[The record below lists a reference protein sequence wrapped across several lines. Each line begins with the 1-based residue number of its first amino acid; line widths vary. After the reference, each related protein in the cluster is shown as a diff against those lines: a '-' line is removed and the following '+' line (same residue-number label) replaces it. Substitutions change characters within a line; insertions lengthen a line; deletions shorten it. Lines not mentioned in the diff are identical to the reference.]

1 MESNL
6 KNLTVG
12 EEQVTP
18 IVPEV
23 QNIRTLETFV
33 PENPFKELN
42 FDKLT
47 FDKLTST
54 SQPQYKLIGLSD
66 AAIDRGMALGKQKL
80 QQDPFIQAQRFEAP
94 AVPGFQSALQ
104 SDYFQDIG
112 VIPGMDIEET
122 YGSAQTNWNKLSNAI
137 MGSGSLALNQMKD
150 QFLSW
155 GDTINMFKGD
165 SPFKQSELEAINEWQ
180 NDFNNKYHIFQTQ
193 EDRNTFWNVSNFANT
208 IQQSGYAIGAFLEVA
223 AEEFAL
229 SALTA
234 ATFGGASEIQAARS
248 IQLASKLGKVINN
261 TRNLEKSLQSTN
273 VLRKIFN
280 NSVTKFVNP
289 LQNTAEYITDF
300 SKVARIDQRAFGQ
313 GVGALRTT
321 ARGFG
326 AFYRDLRMLNAGIT
340 EAKAT
345 VAPVMNEAY
354 ETAIEEYKNI
364 NGFEPSEEL
373 KTKLKQKAFETVQT
387 EGAVQAAW
395 IALTDKIAFDGILR
409 TFKGTRFLDDD
420 LVAKGIFT
428 NTKKTIKEGGDLFVA
443 KKGVAA
449 FTHQLKTSPF
459 KTLIKFPLEY
469 AKTNVVEGLQET
481 GQDVID
487 SATKQWYLYNYGTEQ
502 QRLNQKGIND
512 FLYAGAK
519 EQLTMDG
526 LKTFMSGF
534 LTGGILNVL
543 GGGIKGAKS
552 LYDKTVNTD
561 GYKSSVQRANE
572 ERNKL
577 VALLNQSTNNKT
589 DFYRSLV
596 ELDSSMRLNGK
607 EGRKKEYWDSK
618 NDFINKY
625 VLNIVKSGMED
636 VIIDRMKE
644 SISDL
649 NPDEF
654 KQAYAGS
661 LYDGLS
667 EEQSKNVM
675 TGLVSTFES
684 KVKEVKDTYEKIREN
699 YGNPYNPKQYKIGTP
714 EYNAEVANYMAAE
727 EAINQMAFSKST
739 YLDVAKRQK
748 EILTNIKN
756 NFPNL
761 NFNSLYS
768 LTSPSITL
776 KKELE
781 LLQKEFEATSDPKLK
796 EEKKQ
801 KLDLFNKYKES
812 VEKYSAQIEEAGDNV
827 DEIKKIKVEFLKENS
842 QAISEILKLDNPD
855 VSVITTTDVINN
867 AVGDIF
873 DYLRLQTDFEDAVSY
888 FNTIANPAGFEGLH
902 QAHLGEIMEMMG
914 DTKMYEDAGKDYIEK
929 NPKNN
934 KHFVLRLK
942 NKYVLFSPKGTYVDK
957 FETIEEANSIAEQ
970 LDEIYDENANRITI
984 DVLDING
991 EPSSIQIVENNF
1003 YLTEDKKLKKSKY
1016 TKNII
1021 KIVSIEGN
1029 NITYQLNYQPTLEI
1043 KTAEEFAN
1051 EFGLLKNFK
1060 NLDLFERFFYVN
1072 RDKQFRIK
1080 VNKKYSKPHRLD
1092 ENDYTDTSVSVDAAL
1107 VGEYTED
1114 GVFKL
1119 YMQYKNPNSKSKMKV
1134 IKVPFNL
1141 KYYEK
1146 YALKKQPS
1154 GFGLIID
1161 SINKEILLQEAEK
1174 QNVQEFEDQQSAL
1187 VNLINR
1193 VEEKLEET
1201 KAKKESNS
1209 KRLQDLQAELELFQE
1224 ELASAQDYIEKNPP
1238 SKTGRKKAEYIKMKE
1253 KINSFPNAIQSIE
1266 STIANLNEELEDLNT
1281 LNESLVEARNN
1292 YYNAL
1297 DEIEKTKEVFQTDET
1312 GTIYGEAES
1321 RLEDY
1326 RKELIT
1332 KRYSKEQVDKL
1343 VEDTEFEIEELKEIV
1358 LNFEKLAEQYKDIWK
1373 KLSKYMD
1380 VAEILLNVD
1389 DRKQLANYLKQEE
1402 RSATDPEAIEFLKQ
1416 LRKSVI
1422 NKTPDI
1428 FIAKEIAQ
1436 AYQDAKNAFDKINNE
1451 LYPKLQRLQQ
1461 ASAQLG
1467 ELSTLQERVDFL
1479 KYIQNELFEE
1489 VGYIKERRR
1498 IQFETT
1504 TAERAKNAKLNPD
1517 ANIVEVVNG
1526 DDLFVSEDG
1535 FKRPLI
1541 GLTGLYLTTGRHY
1554 IDKNDTEIN
1563 QESGN
1568 ARFFKFTD
1576 NVNVE
1581 GGEYFLMPVTRAND
1595 PYNITIDEN
1604 DIKVVVVRK
1613 EGENYFPVDI
1623 VGNKIDNPTSD
1634 NIVYTS
1640 LRMNQEQLFGDISSA
1655 VEWVEETFTT
1665 KGVTKEQITNMIF
1678 KYRDFVKNIRA
1689 TVSENAD
1696 MYIPITGK
1704 TVGQQVMLP
1713 MGENGLPQELELQGR
1728 VIEENTTDFANLRH
1742 PNGQGIKLKVATD
1755 KSDGIKPGRLYMKR
1769 DDGQIFRL
1777 FNRQLT
1783 QEEKDNFISLLK
1795 YYAKIYQKEKVEKL
1809 TTDEEANK
1817 NLILSYF
1824 KGLVF
1829 WTTDD
1834 NVIESENKFYINQT
1848 GMLYRGRTPYDLNP
1862 SIIEEN
1868 KEDIVSELRHQ
1879 VNNSLLTKTNIPF
1892 YVPVV
1897 DKDNNVIIDAE
1908 YSNYTEYLFKT
1919 STPVVYT
1926 NTPLYSE
1933 TDVNTPQVKSSN
1945 LTYRNV
1951 DDDFKPIINYKNQ
1964 SAVTIPGVGGAA
1976 IQLVPGQIP
1985 IFKFGTATD
1994 VSSIEKE
2001 TAQPEIKQNTNP
2013 ESITLIPGQI
2023 PTFSFKTESQP
2034 VAEQVS
2040 KNINAETEPIS
2051 IGKRLEQIQAQGIF
2065 VEPVSPEQ
2073 PKPLSES
2080 EKEEALKAFNQSGG
2094 VNILSAGLGGV
2105 KPNEAYRLQLEQSVI
2120 QTEDFKKV
2128 EEWFKSKLPNIKVVK
2143 VAELIDG
2150 KAWGAF
2156 KNSIVYIY
2164 ENAEI
2169 GTGFHEAFEA
2179 VWNAY
2184 LTVQEQNEFVEEFRN
2199 REGRFTNPFSKETKN
2214 YSEASHYDVREM
2226 LAEEFRNYILSEQ
2239 EQISTE
2245 EKGFF
2250 GKIKQ
2255 FFKELWSTIKKYV
2268 GLSKKEKSEGESAIN
2283 KLFNKINAGN
2293 YSNVRFARDI
2303 SEMGT
2308 SYREVVPNTTQE
2320 FTTQFIDGLSS
2331 YFFQNLHNPNLFT
2344 DNKGNFISL
2353 NIESLLTEDEN
2364 NNKILRKLFETSMSN
2379 IYEQLFGQGSIFFTN
2394 YFAPTFINYQKQ
2406 IGRNLTVEENN
2417 EIKNIAYNKFS
2428 EKNRY
2433 ASMIENAFQNS
2444 TIVYNILKQSL
2455 QKYGLQFAEVKDG
2468 AEEDS
2473 APNELDVV
2481 DTSGIRDTIYIDP
2494 RRLTATS
2501 FKILI
2506 GSLTKDI
2513 YDSKTNQI
2521 YTKKNSLN
2529 LPELVDYDATLN
2541 LLLNELNG
2549 TYSKLEVDQNGEV
2562 LFVDALKAM
2571 FKKLDEKYFDK
2582 KVNQYKPNFVWINK
2596 LKKRLKYSGEA
2607 INYFTK
2613 ENINI
2618 DDLKLLIGFEK
2629 SLMNKKNI
2637 PSKLIINEDSSIYLM
2652 NALESTNEDRIREEW
2667 QGELPRNL
2675 KLVTDK
2681 EENNNQLLGI
2691 DDTGNIVFDKKS
2703 VQYREFLKLKN
2714 NNDKNISI
2722 QTALLYLKDMGVA
2735 FTGVEYKENKTISDI
2750 PLNIINKRSD
2760 VISSFIKIKNSI
2772 ISNEENSIINIAD
2785 LYSNIGPESG
2795 NMKKLID
2802 IEKIMRYDSSVLTH
2816 TTASGETQYSITL
2829 PASINYVLSSLN
2841 ESKTLAD
2848 FVASNPQFGTVGY
2861 DENGEQVVNVFAYQT
2876 NSQLLKPGGL
2886 IFDENGNKKNNID
2899 YTLISGVTSMDTNGV
2914 DTANLTYPDR
2924 IMQEINYILNADKE
2938 GLKPIYFTIINSDK
2952 SSEFGLTF
2960 SKPFISARI
2969 AEYDI
2974 DNPNFNKVLD
2984 IYLQHLED
2992 EIDAAI
2998 VEKALKSNIQYY
3010 SENVKYLGHFK
3021 DVLKFKTEK
3030 ELKKSGERKSGLQV
3044 RFENLLAGKIT
3055 KEEFLADNVIK
3066 ELIKNDLKET
3076 VNFTIDALIELGII
3090 NQITE
3095 DQFTTDAI
3103 NTQVLNDYF
3112 QIDSSNIT
3120 RNQLEK
3126 LVKYIT
3132 INKELAV
3139 TEQHKLLYG
3148 HPALYKDLAKRANGI
3163 NSSKD
3168 AIVDNPYIISKMDS
3182 LIPRFDEKIR
3192 ASEKIQTFKN
3202 ISFKDVTAVSN
3213 FYKQIAENLYKS
3225 ILLDGISLTE
3235 AQNRVGAN
3243 FNEDGTFKNFILKD
3257 GKFTGEI
3264 KAYVELNEADGQ
3276 GWIMSDMYRDML
3288 FLSGKLSQKQ
3298 LDQIDYEIAYEVVA
3312 RSNKSKTDPAYKT
3325 YNKGKYTVK
3334 WAEGILKKGN
3344 PNVPLPV
3351 IKPQYFG
3358 YAVNTS
3364 MMHTVFLKHSV
3375 QPKFYRSV
3383 EGTEYEK
3390 LYLAAQN
3397 NQIDVIGFESGEK
3410 VGAMLNPKTG
3420 EFVSIIKNDGA
3431 VNIELKN
3438 KQWQLPSGL
3447 PVQSLY
3453 TKFYGIQSEQP
3464 AIYKNKVVR
3473 GTQITKLIMSNFKVN
3488 GKYINDRA
3496 EVLITNYNRLIENIV
3511 KKGKEQLLVELG
3523 ITKEQDGS
3531 YTVNDYTNMI
3541 NLLRKELTKRDLPS
3555 NLVDALDVNPN
3566 TKGLLYRF
3574 DTLAN
3579 RDKIDNILNSIMDSR
3594 VISAKMFGKPA
3605 VQVAFTGYN
3614 STNRTMMYLKDGVYT
3629 EMKPDD
3635 QLTEDET
3642 KSLIPT
3648 SSDLKFYELKDG
3660 KISKMEI
3667 YIPWYFENV
3676 EPEDFGMKLVNG
3688 VYQIPANMDKRLLNM
3703 IGFRIPTQGMNSI
3716 ENIVVKGFLPRESG
3730 DMIVVPTEIVGKAGS
3745 DFDIDKMNLY
3755 IPNYKLKYTR
3765 FTKETINDFKSTDY
3779 YKDLPKTVKN
3789 KIKNLTEEEFKDMV
3803 EDLNQFSAGSGLGK
3817 FGDLEDYLVAQN
3829 ITGEDYIF
3837 YTTFKDA
3844 LIKYNKYR
3852 KDVIKNNR
3860 INNKAFT
3867 PIIESIEYV
3876 EIGQDS
3882 MESLQNELRETM
3894 EELIS
3899 MPENYRQLIMPNSTA
3914 TLKSLANEINDLKG
3928 KKDAENS
3935 MLALRKFIQSAETR
3949 ERYLTGKRLVG
3960 IAALQSTSHIMSQI
3974 SDIVLSGKYE
3984 VSKMKFLVKYDP
3996 EFKTEDG
4003 KYVKAISINLSH
4015 NESKLGEFY
4024 INAKTDAEGRWISE
4038 NISEAL
4044 SGFVDAAK
4052 DPFVFS
4058 LNINFN
4064 TAGTWFYLQKL
4075 GVPMKEIAYLFNQ
4088 PAVENFMKSENMNNS
4103 IFRKVNKNVTFREQ
4117 IFINSISKYV
4127 KIYNNEM
4134 FSVIDQINEKTN
4146 ILNTTES
4153 LNEQEVINLRVEIK
4167 ALKEK
4172 LFQGIN
4178 EIKNKYKKPTV
4189 DELKNAIKN
4198 LNNPKY
4204 KITEDDAAM
4213 QIMLLT
4219 DYLDYVEQSS
4229 YLTEFIGA
4237 IGYDNK
4243 KTKTI
4248 IENQLQL
4255 IRWNRMLEAGFI
4267 KNPDSILDKTF
4278 IGEMKKQKEDLFSVF
4293 ENMFISLDR
4302 RAYPVF
4308 EKMYEFLEDREKFI
4322 SNDDKSLLINKYQ
4335 RFFITYVIQNTNFK
4349 LGEIETNISAKF
4361 KELMMGENSITKQLQ
4376 LLKNSEDYNISQN
4389 LAIKEL
4395 IPIFANNVDDQDNI
4409 KLFRNKMTTFKND
4422 VLIESINNLLDYAKA
4437 SGNTQLENFVYNLSI
4452 FSILQSG
4459 LQDSTI
4465 NYTKILPAH
4474 LYSQVVNSILDV
4486 YMNSEFTIDPNLV
4499 WKQFHQNNKSD
4510 RNIVIRP
4517 QFKKFE
4523 KYTGNV
4529 LLDTD
4534 YSDSNYEYIATS
4546 KRKNG
4551 ITDSQIEKLKKFG
4564 KLYKAFDTYL
4574 HQRIGYKTIQ
4584 GKFKEREYAIY
4595 SPIVASGDGRNYTE
4609 TSMEN
4614 QLQSNLKKNNIVTP
4628 EGYKKPSQY
4637 EETPSISSLASVPA
4651 VTQDTLR
4658 NLQEATQAAIQTLQ
4672 QLNPQAAATILNQS
4686 MVQPSTQIKPRTI
4699 AIIGTAGRSQVPTLN
4714 EWNNMIADAESK
4726 VNNYDTLISGGAAFA
4741 DHIAVR
4747 LFLDG
4752 KVNGLKL
4759 KLPAKIKNGKFV
4771 GERGTAGGTA
4781 NYYHSIFSK
4790 LLGVNTISEIEEAI
4804 EKGADVT
4811 YESEISNKAM
4821 FIRNEK
4827 VAKESDSMI
4836 AYTYGKGNVPADGGT
4851 KNTWDLAK
4859 YSDKIHVNIGSITKQ
4874 TITKP
4879 VEEKTL
4885 KLMDG
4890 NAYPISQIN
4899 SQLLESIGYTP
4910 LQIGN
4915 ILKSIC

>member
-47 FDKLTST
+47 ST

-66 AAIDRGMALGKQKL
+66 ADIDRGMALGKQKL

-155 GDTINMFKGD
+155 GDTVDIFKGD
-165 SPFKQSELEAINEWQ
+165 SPFKQSELEAINSWQ

-193 EDRNTFWNVSNFANT
+193 EDRNTFWNVSNFSNV
-208 IQQSGYAIGAFLEVA
+208 IQQSGYAIGAVLEIV

-300 SKVARIDQRAFGQ
+300 SKFARIDQRAFGQ

-326 AFYRDLRMLNAGIT
+326 AFYRDLRMFNAGIT

-354 ETAIEEYKNI
+354 ETAVEEYKNI

-387 EGAVQAAW
+387 EGVVQAVW
-395 IALTDKIAFDGILR
+395 IALTDRIAFDGILR

-420 LVAKGIFT
+420 LIAKGIFT

-443 KKGVAA
+443 KKGIAA

-459 KTLIKFPLEY
+459 KTLIKFPIEY

-487 SATKQWYLYNYGTEQ
+487 SATKQWYMYNYGTEQ

-543 GGGIKGAKS
+543 GGGIKGAKN
-552 LYDKTVNTD
+552 LYDKTLNTD
-561 GYKSSVQRANE
+561 GYKSSVQRADE

-577 VALLNQSTNNKT
+577 VGVLNQSTNNKT

-644 SISDL
+644 SITDL

-675 TGLVSTFES
+675 TGLVNTFES

-801 KLDLFNKYKES
+801 KLELFNKYKES

-827 DEIKKIKVEFLKENS
+827 DEIKTIKTEFLKENS

-984 DVLDING
+984 DVVDING
-991 EPSSIQIVENNF
+991 EPGSIQIVENNF
-1003 YLTEDKKLKKSKY
+1003 YITEDKKLKKSKY

-1021 KIVSIEGN
+1021 KIVSIEGD
-1029 NITYQLNYQPTLEI
+1029 NITYQLNYQPTLET

-1080 VNKKYSKPHRLD
+1080 INKKYSKPHRLD

-1107 VGEYTED
+1107 IGEYTED

-1174 QNVQEFEDQQSAL
+1174 QNVQDLEDQQSAL

-1266 STIANLNEELEDLNT
+1266 STIVNLNEELEDLNT
-1281 LNESLVEARNN
+1281 LNESLFEARNN

-1321 RLEDY
+1321 KLEDY

-1343 VEDTEFEIEELKEIV
+1343 VEDTEFEIEELKELI
-1358 LNFEKLAEQYKDIWK
+1358 EKFKEFSERAKEIWK
-1373 KLSKYMD
+1373 KLSKYID
-1380 VAEILLNVD
+1380 VIDILNSDNSKAWLT
-1389 DRKQLANYLKQEE
+1389 KYLKEIEDNSQD
-1402 RSATDPEAIEFLKQ
+1402 ADKIEFLKF
-1416 LRKSVI
+1416 LRKGIVQNNLYSQVVF
-1422 NKTPDI
+1422 NLSGAFKN
-1428 FIAKEIAQ
+1428 
-1436 AYQDAKNAFDKINNE
+1436 AKNAFDKINNE

-1604 DIKVVVVRK
+1604 DIKVIVVRK

-1655 VEWVEETFTT
+1655 VEWVEERFTT

-1713 MGENGLPQELELQGR
+1713 KGENGLPQELELQGR

-1834 NVIESENKFYINQT
+1834 SVIESENKFYINQT

-1933 TDVNTPQVKSSN
+1933 TDVNTPQVKNSN

-2105 KPNEAYRLQLEQSVI
+2105 KPNEAYRLQLEQSVM

-2379 IYEQLFGQGSIFFTN
+2379 IYEQLFGQESIFFTN

-2468 AEEDS
+2468 AEEDG

-2513 YDSKTNQI
+2513 YDSKTNQT

-2529 LPELVDYDATLN
+2529 LPELIDYDATLN

-2549 TYSKLEVDQNGEV
+2549 TYSKLEVDENGEV

-2596 LKKRLKYSGEA
+2596 LKKRLKYSGET
-2607 INYFTK
+2607 INYFTQ

-2618 DDLKLLIGFEK
+2618 NDLKLLIGFEK
-2629 SLMNKKNI
+2629 SLMNKKNT

-2691 DDTGNIVFDKKS
+2691 DDMGNIVFDKKS

-2722 QTALLYLKDMGVA
+2722 QTALLYLKDMGIA

-2924 IMQEINYILNADKE
+2924 IMQEINYMLNADKE

-3010 SENVKYLGHFK
+3010 SDNVKYLGHFK

-3168 AIVDNPYIISKMDS
+3168 AIVDNPHIISKMDS

-3243 FNEDGTFKNFILKD
+3243 FNEDGTFKNLILKD

-3298 LDQIDYEIAYEVVA
+3298 LEQIDYEIAYEVVA

-3325 YNKGKYTVK
+3325 YNKGKYAVK

-3473 GTQITKLIMSNFKVN
+3473 GTQVTKLIMSNFKVD

-3523 ITKEQDGS
+3523 ITKEKDGS

-3716 ENIVVKGFLPRESG
+3716 ESIVVKGFLPRENG

-3860 INNKAFT
+3860 INKKAFT

-3899 MPENYRQLIMPNSTA
+3899 MSENYRQLVMPNSTT
-3914 TLKSLANEINDLKG
+3914 TLKSLATEINELKE

-4003 KYVKAISINLSH
+4003 KYVKAITINLSH

-4134 FSVIDQINEKTN
+4134 SSVIDQINEKTN

-4651 VTQDTLR
+4651 VTQETLR
-4658 NLQEATQAAIQTLQ
+4658 NLQESTQAAIQTLQ
-4672 QLNPQAAATILNQS
+4672 QLNPQVAATILNQPTS
-4686 MVQPSTQIKPRTI
+4686 QTSIQKQQPLGEIKLNIIEDWVQSGQAITTVRSDSYHKSFYKGDGVYISENKNPVTIIYKGLIKIKGNNIIGNNISYTKDEFAKAEGFGTWANFEKNAKYAGKTLMDGGSVHLYEIKPFKEQEEKTI
-4699 AIIGTAGRSQVPTLN
+4699 TLK
-4714 EWNNMIADAESK
+4714 DAVSYPVSK
-4726 VNNYDTLISGGAAFA
+4726 IN
-4741 DHIAVR
+4741 
-4747 LFLDG
+4747 
-4752 KVNGLKL
+4752 
-4759 KLPAKIKNGKFV
+4759 
-4771 GERGTAGGTA
+4771 
-4781 NYYHSIFSK
+4781 SK
-4790 LLGVNTISEIEEAI
+4790 LLE
-4804 EKGADVT
+4804 D
-4811 YESEISNKAM
+4811 
-4821 FIRNEK
+4821 
-4827 VAKESDSMI
+4827 
-4836 AYTYGKGNVPADGGT
+4836 
-4851 KNTWDLAK
+4851 
-4859 YSDKIHVNIGSITKQ
+4859 
-4874 TITKP
+4874 
-4879 VEEKTL
+4879 
-4885 KLMDG
+4885 
-4890 NAYPISQIN
+4890 
-4899 SQLLESIGYTP
+4899 IGYTP